1 MIRRYQGTAPTLGR
15 EVFID
20 DLALVLGAVTLAD
33 DVSIW
38 PFAALRGDVNRI
50 SIGARSNVQDNAVL
64 HVTHDGP
71 YTPGGVEL
79 VIGEDVTIGHG
90 AILHACTIGDRV
102 LVGMGAI
109 VLDKAVIESD
119 VIVAAGSLVSPNK
132 RLKSGWLYRG
142 SPAVAVR
149 ELTADERDNFTYST
163 AHYVRL
169 KNQHLQ
175 DQQEP
180 KERTS

>member
-1 MIRRYQGTAPTLGR
+1 MIRSFQGIKPTLGR
-15 EVFID
+15 DVFVD

-38 PFAALRGDVNRI
+38 PFAALRGDVNKMR
-50 SIGARSNVQDNAVL
+50 IGARSNVQDNSVL

-79 VIGEDVTIGHG
+79 SIGEDVTIGHG
-90 AILHACTIGDRV
+90 AVLHACAIGDRV
-102 LVGMGAI
+102 LIGMGAI

-132 RLKSGWLYRG
+132 TLKSGWLYRG
-142 SPAVAVR
+142 SPAIAVR
-149 ELTADERDNFTYST
+149 ELTQNERDNFTYST

-175 DQQEP
+175 DQKDRPE
-180 KERTS
+180 

>member
-1 MIRRYQGTAPTLGR
+1 MIRGFQGTTPTLGR
-15 EVFID
+15 EVFVD

-38 PFAALRGDVNRI
+38 PFAALRGDVNRMQ
-50 SIGARSNVQDNAVL
+50 IGARSNVQDNAVL

-79 VIGEDVTIGHG
+79 SIGEDVTVGHG
-90 AILHACTIGDRV
+90 AILHACTIHDRV
-102 LVGMGAI
+102 LIGMGAI

-132 RLKSGWLYRG
+132 TLKSGWLYRG

-149 ELTADERDNFTYST
+149 ELTQAERDNFTYST

-169 KNQHLQ
+169 KNKHLQ
-175 DQQEP
+175 DQ
-180 KERTS
+180 RGST